1 MANLFWLYI
10 VKISV
15 KSKKKKK
22 KIAMET
28 REIKFNWYEDIASD
42 PII

>member
-15 KSKKKKK
+15 KSKKKNV
-22 KIAMET
+22 MET

>member
-15 KSKKKKK
+15 KSKKK

>member
-15 KSKKKKK
+15 KSKKKK